1 MWRDD
6 ILKMVIKI
14 ESSEKLNV
22 KLKFL
27 NKISKILKREI
38 NDLNLHFDETLL
50 TKETLKLIK
59 NDSEEPEI
67 NLKYY
72 IVLNLKNEKLEV
84 WDIETIDELD
94 PFLQLLNPNQLFD
107 ILKESIKKKNTTFI
121 FENEKFNYQLFLE
134 NLKNQIIKN
143 ASELLSELTLDENFL
158 LSDIFRER
166 TSPAIFKDSD
176 FFASFDGVILN
187 KLIDLYIN
195 LFKNDDSLYFL
206 ISDNNN
212 QTLFYD
218 FLESQNK
225 DIHFDDYYEYDFH
238 LPFNKITKEL
248 YEIKLKVLFYKA
260 EDLNFKSFLSL
271 RDTDILSEENISELI
286 SEVGICKEEIFNR
299 LLLIVG
305 KKFELEY
312 SIKKNDFIE
321 IERVLLGEYN
331 NIYKALEIN
340 QTKELLDIDVD
351 PLKYILNSGT
361 VKAGS
366 MVKIISFIFETNNDI
381 FKFLSQIDDKFY
393 FDFSLGINSYYL
405 RDYKGLLSQN
415 KLLIEKIKD
424 ILESN
429 KFIDQVTIHLKD
441 EIGGVSMLKITKDS
455 VSLDSKYKVIS
466 LNY

>member
-1 MWRDD
+1 
-6 ILKMVIKI
+6 MVIKI
-14 ESSEKLNV
+14 ESSKKLNV

-27 NKISKILKREI
+27 NKISKILKREL
-38 NDLNLHFDETLL
+38 NYLNLQFDKKKLE
-50 TKETLKLIK
+50 KETSKLS
-59 NDSEEPEI
+59 NNVSEEPQI

-84 WDIETIDELD
+84 WDMETIDELD

-107 ILKESIKKKNTTFI
+107 IYKESIQKKNTTFI
-121 FENEKFNYQLFLE
+121 FKNEKFNYQLFLD
-134 NLKNQIIKN
+134 NLKNQITKN

-158 LSDIFRER
+158 FSDFFRER
-166 TSPAIFKDSD
+166 TSPEIFKDSD
-176 FFASFDGVILN
+176 FLASFDGVALN

-206 ISDNNN
+206 ISDNDN
-212 QTLFYD
+212 QTLFYN

-225 DIHFDDYYEYDFH
+225 DIHFDDYYEYDFY
-238 LPFNKITKEL
+238 LPFDKITKEL

-286 SEVGICKEEIFNR
+286 SEAGICKEEIVNR

-321 IERVLLGEYN
+321 IERVLLEEYN
-331 NIYKALEIN
+331 NIYKSLGIN
-340 QTKELLDIDVD
+340 QTKQLLDIDVD

-366 MVKIISFIFETNNDI
+366 LVEIISFIFDTNNDI
-381 FKFLSQIDDKFY
+381 FKFLIQSDDKFY

-415 KLLIEKIKD
+415 KLLIQKTKN

-441 EIGGVSMLKITKDS
+441 EIGEVSMLKITKNS

>member
-1 MWRDD
+1 
-6 ILKMVIKI
+6 MVIKI

-121 FENEKFNYQLFLE
+121 FENEKFNYQFLE

-158 LSDIFRER
+158 FSDFFRER
-166 TSPAIFKDSD
+166 TSPEIFKDSD
-176 FFASFDGVILN
+176 FLASFDGVVLN

-195 LFKNDDSLYFL
+195 LFNNDDSLYFL

-212 QTLFYD
+212 QTLFYN

-225 DIHFDDYYEYDFH
+225 DIHFDDYYEYDFY
-238 LPFNKITKEL
+238 LPFEEITKDL
-248 YEIKLKVLFYKA
+248 YKIKLKVLFHKA
-260 EDLNFKSFLSL
+260 EDLNFKSFLSFL
-271 RDTDILSEENISELI
+271 DTDLLSEENISELI

-321 IERVLLGEYN
+321 IERVLLEEYN

-405 RDYKGLLSQN
+405 RDYKGLLYQN
-415 KLLIEKIKD
+415 KLLIQKIKD

-429 KFIDQVTIHLKD
+429 KFIDQVTIYLKD
-441 EIGGVSMLKITKDS
+441 EIIGASMLKITKDS
-455 VSLDSKYKVIS
+455 VSLDSKDKVIS
-466 LNY
+466 FNY

>member
-121 FENEKFNYQLFLE
+121 FENEKFNYQFLE

-158 LSDIFRER
+158 FSDFFRER
-166 TSPAIFKDSD
+166 TSPEIFKDSD
-176 FFASFDGVILN
+176 FLASFDGVVLN

-195 LFKNDDSLYFL
+195 LFNNDDSLYFL

-212 QTLFYD
+212 QTLFYN

-225 DIHFDDYYEYDFH
+225 DIHFDDYYEYDFY
-238 LPFNKITKEL
+238 LPFEEITKDL
-248 YEIKLKVLFYKA
+248 YKIKLKVLFHKA
-260 EDLNFKSFLSL
+260 EDLNFKSFLSFL
-271 RDTDILSEENISELI
+271 DTDLLSEENISELI

-321 IERVLLGEYN
+321 IERVLLEEYN

-405 RDYKGLLSQN
+405 RDYKGLLYQN
-415 KLLIEKIKD
+415 KLLIQKIKD

-429 KFIDQVTIHLKD
+429 KFIDQVTIYLKD
-441 EIGGVSMLKITKDS
+441 EIIGASMLKITKDS
-455 VSLDSKYKVIS
+455 VSLDSKDKVIS
-466 LNY
+466 FNY

>member
-1 MWRDD
+1 
-6 ILKMVIKI
+6 MVIKI
-14 ESSEKLNV
+14 DSSEKSNV

-27 NKISKILKREI
+27 NKISKILKREL
-38 NDLNLHFDETLL
+38 NDLNLPFDETLL

-59 NDSEEPEI
+59 NESKESEI

-72 IVLNLKNEKLEV
+72 IVLNLKNERLEV

-94 PFLQLLNPNQLFD
+94 PFLQILNPNQLFD

-134 NLKNQIIKN
+134 NLKNQINKN

-158 LSDIFRER
+158 FSDFFRER
-166 TSPAIFKDSD
+166 TSPEIFKDSD
-176 FFASFDGVILN
+176 FLASFDGVFLN

-225 DIHFDDYYEYDFH
+225 DIHFDDYYEYDFY
-238 LPFNKITKEL
+238 LPFDKITKDL
-248 YEIKLKVLFYKA
+248 YKIKLKVLFHKA

-271 RDTDILSEENISELI
+271 RDTDLVSEENISELI

-312 SIKKNDFIE
+312 SIKKSDFIE
-321 IERVLLGEYN
+321 IERVLLEEYN

-393 FDFSLGINSYYL
+393 FDFSLGIKSYYL

-429 KFIDQVTIHLKD
+429 KFIDQITIYLKD
-441 EIGGVSMLKITKDS
+441 EIGGVSMLKITKNS

-466 LNY
+466 LKY

>member
-1 MWRDD
+1 
-6 ILKMVIKI
+6 MVIKI

-38 NDLNLHFDETLL
+38 NDLNLHFDEKLL
-50 TKETLKLIK
+50 TKETLKLIN
-59 NDSEEPEI
+59 NDSEEPRI

-84 WDIETIDELD
+84 WDIETINELD

-107 ILKESIKKKNTTFI
+107 IYKESIQKKNTTFI
-121 FENEKFNYQLFLE
+121 FKNENFNYQLFLD
-134 NLKNQIIKN
+134 NLKNQITKN

-238 LPFNKITKEL
+238 LPFDKITKEL

-312 SIKKNDFIE
+312 SIKKNNFIE
-321 IERVLLGEYN
+321 IERVLLEEYN

-366 MVKIISFIFETNNDI
+366 LVKIISFIFETNNDI

-415 KLLIEKIKD
+415 KLLIQKIKD

-429 KFIDQVTIHLKD
+429 KFIDQITIYLKD
-441 EIGGVSMLKITKDS
+441 EIGGVSMLKITKES
-455 VSLDSKYKVIS
+455 VSLDSKDKVIS
-466 LNY
+466 FNY

>member
-1 MWRDD
+1 
-6 ILKMVIKI
+6 MVIKI

-121 FENEKFNYQLFLE
+121 FENEKFNYQFLE

-158 LSDIFRER
+158 FSDFFRER
-166 TSPAIFKDSD
+166 TSPEIFKDSD
-176 FFASFDGVILN
+176 FLASFDGVVLN

-212 QTLFYD
+212 QTLFYN

-225 DIHFDDYYEYDFH
+225 DIHFDDYYEYDFY
-238 LPFNKITKEL
+238 LPFEEITKDL
-248 YEIKLKVLFYKA
+248 YKIKLKVLFHKA
-260 EDLNFKSFLSL
+260 EDLNFKSFISFL
-271 RDTDILSEENISELI
+271 DTDLLSEENISELI

-321 IERVLLGEYN
+321 IERVLLEEYN

-405 RDYKGLLSQN
+405 RDYKGLLYQN
-415 KLLIEKIKD
+415 KLLIQKIKD

-429 KFIDQVTIHLKD
+429 KFIDQVTIYLKD
-441 EIGGVSMLKITKDS
+441 EIIGASMLKITKDS
-455 VSLDSKYKVIS
+455 VSLDSKDKVIS
-466 LNY
+466 FNY

>member
-1 MWRDD
+1 
-6 ILKMVIKI
+6 MVIKI
-14 ESSEKLNV
+14 DSSEKSNV

-27 NKISKILKREI
+27 NKISKILKREL
-38 NDLNLHFDETLL
+38 NDLNLPFDETLL

-59 NDSEEPEI
+59 NELEESEI

-72 IVLNLKNEKLEV
+72 IVLNLKNERLEV

-94 PFLQLLNPNQLFD
+94 PFLQILNPNQLFD

-134 NLKNQIIKN
+134 NLKNQINKN

-158 LSDIFRER
+158 FSDFFRER
-166 TSPAIFKDSD
+166 TSPEIFKDSD
-176 FFASFDGVILN
+176 FLSSFDGGALN
-187 KLIDLYIN
+187 KLIDLYID

-212 QTLFYD
+212 QNLLYD

-225 DIHFDDYYEYDFH
+225 DIYFDDYYELDFNY
-238 LPFNKITKEL
+238 PFEEIIKNL
-248 YEIKLKVLFYKA
+248 YKMKLKVLFCKA
-260 EDLNFKSFLSL
+260 EDLNFESFISL
-271 RDTDILSEENISELI
+271 LDTDILSEENISELI
-286 SEVGICKEEIFNR
+286 SEAGICKEEFFNR
-299 LLLIVG
+299 LSLIVG

-312 SIKKNDFIE
+312 SIKKNNFIE
-321 IERVLLGEYN
+321 IERVLLEEYN

-366 MVKIISFIFETNNDI
+366 LVKIISFIFETNNDI

-415 KLLIEKIKD
+415 KLLIQKIKD

-429 KFIDQVTIHLKD
+429 KFIDQITIYLKD

-455 VSLDSKYKVIS
+455 VSLDSKDKVIS
-466 LNY
+466 FNY

>member
-1 MWRDD
+1 
-6 ILKMVIKI
+6 MVIKI
-14 ESSEKLNV
+14 DSSEKSNV

-27 NKISKILKREI
+27 NKISKILKREL
-38 NDLNLHFDETLL
+38 NDLNLPFDETLL

-59 NDSEEPEI
+59 NESEESEI

-72 IVLNLKNEKLEV
+72 IVLNLKNERLEV

-94 PFLQLLNPNQLFD
+94 PFLQILNPNQLFD

-134 NLKNQIIKN
+134 NLKNQINKN

-158 LSDIFRER
+158 FSDFFRER
-166 TSPAIFKDSD
+166 TSPEIFKDSD
-176 FFASFDGVILN
+176 FLSSFDGGALN
-187 KLIDLYIN
+187 KLIDLYID

-212 QTLFYD
+212 QNLLYD

-225 DIHFDDYYEYDFH
+225 DIHFDDYYEYDFY
-238 LPFNKITKEL
+238 LPFDKITKEL

-271 RDTDILSEENISELI
+271 LDTDILSEENISELI
-286 SEVGICKEEIFNR
+286 SEAGISKEEFFYR
-299 LLLIVG
+299 LSLIVG

-321 IERVLLGEYN
+321 IERVLLEEYN
-331 NIYKALEIN
+331 NIYKVLGIN
-340 QTKELLDIDVD
+340 QTKELLDIDVE

-366 MVKIISFIFETNNDI
+366 LVEIISFIFETNNDI
-381 FKFLSQIDDKFY
+381 FKFLIQSDDKFY

-415 KLLIEKIKD
+415 KLLIQKTKN

-441 EIGGVSMLKITKDS
+441 EIGGASMLEITKNS
-455 VSLDSKYKVIS
+455 VSLDSKDKVIS
-466 LNY
+466 FNY

>member
-121 FENEKFNYQLFLE
+121 FENEKFNYQFLE

-158 LSDIFRER
+158 FSDFFRER
-166 TSPAIFKDSD
+166 TSPEIFKDSD
-176 FFASFDGVILN
+176 FLASFDGVVLN

-212 QTLFYD
+212 QTLFYN

-225 DIHFDDYYEYDFH
+225 DIHFDDYYEYDFY
-238 LPFNKITKEL
+238 LPFEEITKDL
-248 YEIKLKVLFYKA
+248 YKIKLKVLFHKA
-260 EDLNFKSFLSL
+260 EDLNFKSFLSFL
-271 RDTDILSEENISELI
+271 DTDLLSEENISELI

-405 RDYKGLLSQN
+405 RDYKGLLYQN
-415 KLLIEKIKD
+415 KLLIQKIKD

-429 KFIDQVTIHLKD
+429 KFIDQVTIYLKD
-441 EIGGVSMLKITKDS
+441 EIIGASMLKITKDS
-455 VSLDSKYKVIS
+455 VSLDSKDKVIS
-466 LNY
+466 FNY